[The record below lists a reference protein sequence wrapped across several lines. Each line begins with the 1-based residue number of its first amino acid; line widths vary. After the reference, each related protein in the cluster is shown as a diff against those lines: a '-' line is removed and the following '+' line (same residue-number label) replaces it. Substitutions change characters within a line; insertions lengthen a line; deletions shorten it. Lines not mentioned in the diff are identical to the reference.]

1 MGPPWG
7 TPGRVPRKGAL
18 RHSVL
23 EGLTGI
29 LKLFTPIASLA
40 WHPGTGSPTQRA
52 MTSSTSSLPSSRTQ
66 CLHRTMVRHRPA
78 GPGRRAN
85 PRSRQSPHGYHCP
98 QALYQQLLRALTR
111 LDSYLRAPLDHELA
125 QEPHLRES
133 HRRFLDGDQFTLAD
147 CSLLPKLHI
156 VDVSEGPAGRVWVWV
171 WGHRVRPSLRS
182 AAPTD
187 RVCTLP
193 PAAHPRGTVLR
204 SSLLGQCVA
213 EEGVQVYVSTQ
224 RRDPGCLPA
233 CCAPPLAPLL
243 PYTHLQPH
251 KASLPQVIV
260 S

>member
-18 RHSVL
+18 RNSVL

-29 LKLFTPIASLA
+29 LKLFTPLASLA
-40 WHPGTGSPTQRA
+40 WHPGTGSPTQQA

-85 PRSRQSPHGYHCP
+85 PRSRLSPHGYHCP

-156 VDVSEGPAGRVWVWV
+156 VDVSEGPEGRVWVWL
-171 WGHRVRPSLRS
+171 WMGGHRVRPLSLS
-182 AAPTD
+182 TAPTD
-187 RVCTLP
+187 RVCALP
-193 PAAHPRGTVLR
+193 PAAHPHGTVLR
-204 SSLLGQCVA
+204 SPLLRQCVA

-224 RRDPGCLPA
+224 HRDPGCLPA
-233 CCAPPLAPLL
+233 CCAPPLAPYLHTL
-243 PYTHLQPH
+243 ICSPIKHLCP
-251 KASLPQVIV
+251 K
-260 S
+260 